1 MLAQRRRSTQ
11 AQYDG
16 ADVKLSW
23 ETTVLADVRF
33 AGWPC
38 RFRTEREGLMIRTAL
53 LGTSLLFV
61 GASSLAQTPAPP
73 PSAAAPSPRLIGT
86 VVSVTDS
93 AVTVHPETAGSSDV
107 TVAVTPQ
114 TRLLRS
120 APGETSLKT
129 AQPLDLHDLA
139 PGDRVLI
146 RQASGGDVSRPT
158 AALLV
163 AMKQADISQAHQR
176 EASDWQRG
184 IAGIVD
190 TVDASSGTVRLKA
203 QSGAPAITVHAT
215 ASTVVRHYAPASTAF
230 ADAHKATLADIHP
243 GDQLRARG
251 QKNDAGDELAAEE
264 IVVGSF
270 RNIAGTVLAINSAAN
285 TLSLTDLA
293 TKRPVTL
300 QIESGTQLRKL
311 PPEAAA
317 RLARRSGAGSDAN
330 AGSAP
335 AAPTP
340 TIADASGHT
349 PGAARPHG
357 GDAAALLSRAPSIA
371 AADLHKG
378 DAVMVVASGP
388 EAKQPV
394 AITVI
399 AGVEPLLEAPP
410 EASAGLFSASWNLG
424 GGAPG
429 EEGAPR

>member
-1 MLAQRRRSTQ
+1 MLR
-11 AQYDG
+11 
-16 ADVKLSW
+16 V
-23 ETTVLADVRF
+23 
-33 AGWPC
+33 
-38 RFRTEREGLMIRTAL
+38 AL
-53 LGTSLLFV
+53 LGSSLIAL
-61 GASSLAQTPAPP
+61 GASSLAQSPAP
-73 PSAAAPSPRLIGT
+73 PSAAAPSARLIGT
-86 VVSVTDS
+86 VISVTDS
-93 AVTVHPETAGSSDV
+93 AVTVHPEAAGSADV

-146 RQASGGDVSRPT
+146 RPAGDGDASHPT

-163 AMKQADISQAHQR
+163 AMKQADISQAHQQ
-176 EASDWQRG
+176 EASDWQRRG
-184 IAGIVD
+184 ITGIVD
-190 TVDASSGTVRLKA
+190 TVDASSGTIRLKA
-203 QSGAPAITVHAT
+203 QGAAPAITVHT
-215 ASTVVRHYAPASTAF
+215 SGSTVVRHYAPASTAF
-230 ADAHKATLADIHP
+230 ADTHKAALADIHS

-251 QKNDAGDELAAEE
+251 QKNEAGDQLAADE

-270 RNIAGTVLAINSAAN
+270 RNIAGTVLASDGAAN

-300 QIESGTQLRKL
+300 QLEAGTQLRRL

-317 RLARRSGAGSDAN
+317 RLARRAGAGSGANSGAN
-330 AGSAP
+330 AGAAV
-335 AAPTP
+335 AAPVP
-340 TIADASGHT
+340 TLADASGRT
-349 PGAARPHG
+349 PGPARSQG
-357 GDAAALLSRAPSIA
+357 GDAAALLSRAPSIT

-399 AGVEPLLEAPP
+399 AGVEPLLQASP

-424 GGAPG
+424 GGAGG
-429 EEGAPR
+429 EEGAPH